1 MLLGTQRVNG
11 IGHLEIGGCDT
22 VKLAEEFGTPLY
34 VLDEQHIREN
44 CRRYVNALKTYYKGE
59 SWVVYAGKA
68 FLTLGMCRIIEEEG
82 LWLDVSSGGEL
93 YTALKADF
101 PPQRILMHGNNKS
114 IEELSLALESG
125 VGRIVV
131 DNLYE
136 LELLGKLCKEK
147 GLTTKILLRVTPGI
161 DPHTH
166 RFIDTGQV
174 DTKFGLNLKNGAA
187 MDGIRRALEMEEVEL
202 LGVHCHIGSQ
212 LLRIGPLLKA
222 ASVMVDFLKEVKEN
236 IGVELRELDLGGG
249 LGIRYLPSHNPPTI
263 EEFVERLS
271 SILEKSLKR
280 NQLTRP
286 LVYLEPG
293 RSIIGEAG
301 ITLYSIGA
309 IKEVEYSKNGRIYKR
324 IYAMIDGG
332 MSDNP
337 RPQLYNAR
345 YQAIVANKA
354 EAEGT
359 IHYTIA
365 GKHCETDVLIW
376 DVLLPPLEPG
386 DILAVQSTGAYTY
399 SMASNYNRFPRPAAV
414 LVREGKAELFVRRES
429 YEDLV
434 KADIIPPHLKNR

>member
-1 MLLGTQRVNG
+1 MLFGTQRVNG
-11 IGHLEIGGCDT
+11 AGHLEIGGCDT
-22 VKLAEEFGTPLY
+22 VKLVEEFGTPLY
-34 VLDEQHIREN
+34 VLDEQQIREN
-44 CRRYVNALKTYYKGE
+44 CRRYLSALKSYYKGE
-59 SWVVYAGKA
+59 SQVVYAGKA
-68 FLTLGMCRIIEEEG
+68 LLTMGVCRIIEQEG

-114 IEELSLALESG
+114 LEELSLALESG

-136 LELLGKLCKEK
+136 LELLDKLCREK
-147 GLTTKILLRVTPGI
+147 GQTARILIRVTPGI

-166 RFIDTGQV
+166 RFIEAGQV
-174 DTKFGLNLKNGAA
+174 DTKFGLNIKNGDA
-187 MDGIRRALEMEEVEL
+187 MEGIRRALAMEGIQF

-222 ASVMVDFLKEVKEN
+222 ARVMVEFLREVKESLG
-236 IGVELRELDLGGG
+236 IELKELDLGGG

-263 EEFVERLS
+263 EEFVRRLGS
-271 SILEKSLKR
+271 TLEKSLKE
-280 NQLTRP
+280 NGLSRP
-286 LVYLEPG
+286 FLFLEPG
-293 RSIIGEAG
+293 RSIVGEAG
-301 ITLYSIGA
+301 ITLYRVGA
-309 IKEVEYSKNGRIYKR
+309 IKEVTFNKNGKPFKK

-337 RPQLYNAR
+337 RPLLYNAK
-345 YQAIVANKA
+345 YHAVVANKA
-354 EAEGT
+354 GLKGE

-399 SMASNYNRFPRPAAV
+399 SMASNYNRLPRPAAV
-414 LVREGKAELFVRRES
+414 LVREGRAELFVKRES

-434 KADIIPPHLKNR
+434 RADIIPPHLSK